1 MIFLPPNTTS
11 EIQPCDQ
18 GIIKTMKSYYRKSMV
33 KSLIRAVNNGSAMS
47 DFKITLLDSLE
58 MIRKAWESVTPTA
71 ISNCF
76 RRAGFERSLDDS
88 GVDDDPFRDLDEPEC
103 DQSEGDLLNEL
114 SFDEPCTFQDY
125 VSVDEDLQC
134 APLPN
139 TKDIVGS
146 LMQNNV
152 NGEESDDD
160 TGDPLPTVTY
170 QQACSAFSEIR
181 SFLLHSKSSENQSP
195 YHLLNQLEA
204 EIQRCSDNNRVQSF
218 ITDFFPSA

>member
-18 GIIKTMKSYYRKSMV
+18 GIIKTMKTYYRKSMV
-33 KSLIRAVNNGSAMS
+33 KSLIRAINNGSAMS

-58 MIRKAWESVTPTA
+58 MVRKAWDLVTPTS

-76 RRAGFERSLDDS
+76 RKAGFERSLDDS

-103 DQSEGDLLNEL
+103 DQSEGDLLNGL
-114 SFDEPCTFQDY
+114 SLDKPCTFHDY
-125 VSVDEDLQC
+125 VSVDKDLQC

-146 LMQNNV
+146 LVQN
-152 NGEESDDD
+152 NGEESDD
-160 TGDPLPTVTY
+160 GDSLSTVTY
-170 QQACSAFSEIR
+170 Q
-181 SFLLHSKSSENQSP
+181 
-195 YHLLNQLEA
+195 
-204 EIQRCSDNNRVQSF
+204 
-218 ITDFFPSA
+218 